1 MPFKTRA
8 RKQRTRPR
16 FDPLPDDQ
24 LYSHHAL
31 LSLASGPITPTPAAP
46 NRPPPIQPPSPAET
60 TGPLADAPARA
71 RTRAAITAPPPT
83 SSDPSTDLAV
93 VEPWAAPSRT
103 EPATAP
109 RRPPRPAPSP
119 TPRGP
124 GSSVGSALGERGGP
138 RHRKREPEPEPSQIP
153 IDPVEAGGL
162 AVTFALDLL
171 AWDEDDLARRAGV
184 LARYLPAEVV
194 TETLGWDG
202 VGMLRS
208 ELGVPMRVS
217 MLGEA
222 LVRVEVRVRVT
233 PYERL
238 GDFHTGPLPGTERPG
253 ATSCQLPGA
262 VPASAPAPWRFGW
275 HPRPSEWVVLHVP
288 VGRNP
293 AGDLIVALDERS
305 CP

>member
-1 MPFKTRA
+1 MPFKTRT

-16 FDPLPDDQ
+16 FDPLPDEQ
-24 LYSHHAL
+24 LYSHQAL
-31 LSLASGPITPTPAAP
+31 LSLASGPLTPTPAAP
-46 NRPPPIQPPSPAET
+46 YRPPPTQPPTAAET
-60 TGPLADAPARA
+60 TGPLPAVPARA
-71 RTRAAITAPPPT
+71 HARAAITAPPPT
-83 SSDPSTDLAV
+83 APGHSTALAIVESS
-93 VEPWAAPSRT
+93 APPRT
-103 EPATAP
+103 EPTTAP
-109 RRPPRPAPSP
+109 RRPPRPAPRP
-119 TPRGP
+119 TPRGR
-124 GSSVGSALGERGGP
+124 GSVVGSTLAEPVHGGP
-138 RHRKREPEPEPSQIP
+138 RHRRSEPEPEPSQIP

-171 AWDEDDLARRAGV
+171 AWDEDDLTRRAGV
-184 LARYLPAEVV
+184 LARYLPAQVV

-217 MLGEA
+217 VLGEA

-275 HPRPSEWVVLHVP
+275 YPRPSEWVVLHVP

-293 AGDLIVALDERS
+293 TGDLIVALDERS
-305 CP
+305 C